1 MQIRKL
7 MIGSDCRM
15 AVDMINRRCAIP
27 TEYKKLVAQIQY
39 LMKPDWDTNLSHTF
53 YRANQGADFLAKL
66 ATHNAKGLHVLD
78 SPPPEVM

>member
-1 MQIRKL
+1 
-7 MIGSDCRM
+7 M